1 MAQQIKDLALSA
13 TVALVPAVVWIQSL
27 ALECLHALD
36 VAKKIQIKNKHF
48 FFFSL
53 SKKVVSVWF
62 SPSNHKSN
70 THQYFVRYPNC
81 TEVLVGGKI

>member
-36 VAKKIQIKNKHF
+36 VAKKIQIKNKVSIF
-48 FFFSL
+48 FFPFKES
-53 SKKVVSVWF
+53 SVCVVF
-62 SPSNHKSN
+62 PLKS
-70 THQYFVRYPNC
+70 
-81 TEVLVGGKI
+81 